1 MEQVGF
7 SIGLYARVKGIDNK
21 KAYKELLE
29 RECYSQEKT
38 MAEISP
44 INLISDIEIRDAV
57 YREFLNMLKLE
68 GQHKNYLKNIGFL
81 NSSIE
86 DNLYKSVPKNYIKR
100 RLICNALAKKY
111 NLAGIPGMYQEE
123 DFKWCF
129 SRVNGFYVPV
139 VDENGYIQ
147 ALSIHLD
154 KSFTSSDIWFSSN
167 GKINGTGIKNYTM
180 KSNIY
185 QNSENVIIVDTFL
198 MGQLIQEVTNEP
210 IIAFQNISNSYTIL
224 KEIQDT
230 DIKNIKFVT
239 RVSDAKNNMDYIINR
254 IFRDLLPLG
263 YNLDIKCIK
272 DCKDILKIDFFEN
285 NFDVENTSNKIA

>member
-1 MEQVGF
+1 MEKVGF

-38 MAEISP
+38 MVEISP

-57 YREFLNMLKLE
+57 YRDFLNMLKLE

-111 NLAGIPGMYQEE
+111 NLAGVPGMYQEE

-129 SRVNGFYVPV
+129 SSFKGFFVPIL
-139 VDENGYIQ
+139 DKNGYIQ

-154 KSFTSSDIWFSSN
+154 KPFNDVSDIWFSSK
-167 GKINGTGIKNYTM
+167 GKINGTGIKNHTM
-180 KSNIY
+180 QSNIY
-185 QNSENVIIVDTFL
+185 QNSENVIITDNFL
-198 MGQLIQEVTNEP
+198 MGQLIQAITNEP
-210 IIAFQNISNSYTIL
+210 IIAFQNISNSYMIL
-224 KEIQDT
+224 KEIQET
-230 DIKNIKFVT
+230 NINNIKFVT
-239 RVSDAKNNMDYIINR
+239 RVAYAKNNMDYIINR

-263 YNLDIKCIK
+263 YNLDTKCIK
-272 DCKDILKIDFFEN
+272 DYKDIFKIDFFEN
-285 NFDVENTSNKIA
+285 NKVA